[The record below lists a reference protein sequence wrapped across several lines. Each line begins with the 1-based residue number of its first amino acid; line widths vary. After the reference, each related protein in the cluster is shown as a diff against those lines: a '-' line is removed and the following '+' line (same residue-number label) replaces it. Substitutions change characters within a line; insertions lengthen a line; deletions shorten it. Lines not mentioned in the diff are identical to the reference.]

1 MTNHE
6 SRNGTREPSKGFF
19 RVTEHPLSIDE
30 AYAAVRRDD
39 CGAVALFVGT
49 VRNHHDGRPVR
60 DLSYTAFKE
69 MAEKEF
75 AKIASEAKNRWK
87 IGAVALAH
95 RTGRLAIG
103 EASVIIAVSAAHRAE
118 AFDACRHAIEAL
130 KKVAPIWKEEF
141 TETGKT
147 WVSG

>member
-1 MTNHE
+1 M
-6 SRNGTREPSKGFF
+6 GFL
-19 RVTEHPLSIDE
+19 RVTEYPLSIDE
-30 AYAAVRRDD
+30 VYAAVRKDD

-49 VRNHHDGRPVR
+49 VRNHHEGRVVR
-60 DLSYTAFKE
+60 ELSYTAFTE

-75 AKIASEAKNRWK
+75 AKIAAEARERWK
-87 IGAVALAH
+87 IGAVAIVH

-103 EASVIIAVSAAHRAE
+103 EASVIIGVSAPHRAE
-118 AFDACRHAIEAL
+118 AFEACRHAIEAL